1 MSDRGDPLSRIADA
15 LERLAPVARGSPDWY
30 TAPGYVWDGVTAVP
44 VERIDAMPIDRLCG
58 IERQRDAVRTNIG
71 RLAQG
76 HASHDMLLWGARGMG
91 KSALV
96 RAATVAVQE
105 EKPDTLTLVQLAAGG
120 LASFPKLL
128 GALADHERAVL
139 LFIDDL
145 GFGPDDAQAVL
156 ALRSL
161 LDGGIVPRPDHVRI
175 AVTANRRA
183 ITARDEHEEESLHP
197 RDERDN
203 ALALAERF
211 GLSIGFHPADRDTF
225 LAILRAYTE
234 PAGLRFDEE
243 EAVAWAIS
251 RGNRS
256 GRTALQ
262 FAVELA
268 GRAGTTLQL

>member
-1 MSDRGDPLSRIADA
+1 MSDQGDPLARIADA
-15 LERLAPVARGSPDWY
+15 LERLAPAASDPPDWY
-30 TAPGYVWDGVTAVP
+30 AAPGYVWDGVTARP
-44 VERIDAMPIDRLCG
+44 VENIDAVPIDRLCG
-58 IERQRDAVRTNIG
+58 IERQRSAVRTNIA

-76 HASHDMLLWGARGMG
+76 HAAHDMLLWGARGMG

-105 EKPDTLTLVQLAAGG
+105 ERPDTLTLVQLASGG
-120 LASFPKLL
+120 LASFPKLIDR
-128 GALADHERAVL
+128 LASHERAVL
-139 LFIDDL
+139 LFVDDL
-145 GFGPDDAQAVL
+145 GFDPDDAREVL

-183 ITARDEHEEESLHP
+183 ITTRDEHEEESLHP

-203 ALALAERF
+203 ALALADRF

-225 LAILRAYTE
+225 LAILRGYTE
-234 PAGLRFDEE
+234 PAGLSFDEE
-243 EAVAWAIS
+243 EALAWAIS

-268 GRAGTTLQL
+268 GRAGKNLPL